1 LIINQTR
8 ITSELRSLSEQNN
21 LEVIDNLWWWDHHA
35 LRKITLD
42 SWGRYPSFLN
52 YIQQHGLGNWRS
64 IPTNNGIVFIF
75 VLSFKIYILI
85 NSHTTNH
92 TCINLIASTLTCS
105 QYLYTNPT
113 FYAFSLYNVL
123 QQTMNNNDN
132 RIERRKYELEREE
145 K

>member
-21 LEVIDNLWWWDHHA
+21 LEVIDNLRWWGHHA

-42 SWGRYPSFLN
+42 SWERYPSFLN

-64 IPTNNGIVFIF
+64 VPTNSGIVFIF
-75 VLSFKIYILI
+75 VPSFKIYILI

-92 TCINLIASTLTCS
+92 TCINSIASTLTCS
-105 QYLYTNPT
+105 QYLYTNPI
-113 FYAFSLYNVL
+113 FYVFSLYIVL

-132 RIERRKYELEREE
+132 RIERRKYELDIEE